1 MKGDKQ
7 MKIYIKTKNKTYT
20 WQPKILIN
28 NIKEFILGTSFIT
41 IPLLGIML
49 SNYLIGKLGL

>member
-7 MKIYIKTKNKTYT
+7 MKIYIKTQNKTYT

>member
-1 MKGDKQ
+1 
-7 MKIYIKTKNKTYT
+7 MKIDIKTQNKTYT

>member
-7 MKIYIKTKNKTYT
+7 MKIYIKAQNKTYT

-28 NIKEFILGTSFIT
+28 NIKEFILGTSCLT
-41 IPLLGIML
+41 IPLLGIIL